1 MDFYQRNS
9 ADPDWLAR
17 ISEYHGHLGPWLVA
31 GALVGRDALRRL
43 DTPGHWKI
51 DVVCWMP
58 PDKHRTPFSCV
69 LDGLQASCGATMG
82 KRNLRL
88 VISPEDLAMKWPVID
103 VVRLPGVDRPTEGVT
118 YFATEELHHQMR
130 KVTPD
135 RLEECSR
142 NLAGEDVARL
152 FAIGAM
158 SEAELARAGRTRE
171 AQGGAH

>member
-1 MDFYQRNS
+1 MDFYQRNLT
-9 ADPDWLAR
+9 DPDWLAR

-31 GALVGRDALRRL
+31 GALAGRDAIRRL
-43 DTPGHWKI
+43 ETPGHWKI

-58 PDKHRTPFSCV
+58 SDKHRTPFSCI

-88 VISPEDLAMKWPVID
+88 VNSFEGLAGRWPAIH
-103 VVRLPGVDRPTEGVT
+103 VVRLPDINRPPQGVA
-118 YFATEELHHQMR
+118 YLATEELHNQMR

-142 NLAGEDVARL
+142 QLAGEDTARL
-152 FAIGAM
+152 FEIAAM
-158 SEAELARAGRTRE
+158 SEEDLARVGRTRE
-171 AQGGAH
+171 AQGGLH